1 MPALP
6 RFAPHPAVPRI
17 ARSDVPAVALL
28 AGLRAATAT
37 VAPIVVAAVTGQHL
51 LLWAALGG
59 WLTSLADAG
68 GAYRTRARSMAAFV
82 VGGALTCAVAS
93 LASGH
98 RTLALVLVAVWAA
111 MGGLLRVGGDAG
123 AALGIMYAATF
134 VAALAMPTTDPREA
148 WLRAALLAAGG
159 LSAMVL
165 ALGVWPVRPYAPVR
179 ERAAAAV
186 HALSALAR
194 GLRDAFHAAVRAPHD
209 PAAATDPRTPFA
221 TLARTRHAPVRAAL
235 EEARIV
241 LAQTR
246 RTRLATSRA
255 AEDLAVLLEQVDELF
270 AALVGAE
277 GAVEAVSLA
286 PEPDERVLEAIAV
299 VLRRLPEALDGLAAS
314 IAVGRRS
321 GQRPPALP
329 ALDGA
334 VVALWNR
341 LEPLPGIVPGRP
353 AGERVGHAAALL
365 EQVTTLLDAVVDT
378 TVAMVSGRDP
388 DPVARP
394 GRTRWATMPRR
405 AVASVVGALRLLAAP
420 DAVTRRHAMRLG
432 VMVAVAQLIGGAFHV
447 TRAHWMTT
455 TVLLVL
461 QPYAGATW
469 QRSAA
474 RVGGTVLGGVVAAV
488 LAAVLHDQL
497 ALAAAMFVLA
507 VAAVAVRRIDYALFT
522 FFLTPLF
529 VLLAEPALGDWRLAG
544 VRIVDTVTG
553 GVLAVLASRVLW
565 PTYESESIPATLGTL
580 LDRVR
585 ESLDAAAR
593 AAGLLPDGEAAGAP
607 ARARRRMGL
616 AANMADAALER
627 WLAEPRGRGRRHDA
641 EALLT
646 MLAEVRR
653 VGVAC
658 TGLAA
663 LPRHAGA
670 PPAPLVERVAV
681 LDAMLV
687 DLAEAMRAGRP
698 PAPADPG
705 VVAGAAGASRRTA
718 EHHVVSPAAGPLSRV
733 ARHVLGLH
741 GAVSRL
747 VGSPDGARDVA

>member
-1 MPALP
+1 MSALS
-6 RFAPHPAVPRI
+6 RFVPPTAVPRLER
-17 ARSDVPAVALL
+17 AHVPAVALL

-37 VAPIVVAAVTGQHL
+37 VVPIVLAAL
-51 LLWAALGG
+51 LRQPLLIWAALGG

-68 GAYRTRARSMAAFV
+68 GAYRTRARSMAAFI

-93 LASGH
+93 LAGGH
-98 RTLALVLVAVWAA
+98 RTLALVLIAVWAG
-111 MGGLLRVGGDAG
+111 MGGLMRVGGDAG
-123 AALGIMYAATF
+123 AALGTMFAATF
-134 VAALAMPTTDPREA
+134 VAALATPAADAREA

-165 ALGVWPVRPYAPVR
+165 ALVVWPVRPYAPVR
-179 ERAAAAV
+179 ESATAAV

-209 PAAATDPRTPFA
+209 AHAPTDPRTPFG

-235 EEARIV
+235 EEARV
-241 LAQTR
+241 TLAQTR

-255 AEDLAVLLEQVDELF
+255 AEDLAILLEQIDELF

-277 GAVEAVSLA
+277 GAVEAVSHA
-286 PEPDERVLEAIAV
+286 PEVDDTVREAIAT

-314 IAVGRRS
+314 IATSRRS
-321 GQRPPALP
+321 GKRPAGLP

-334 VVALWNR
+334 VVALWQ
-341 LEPLPGIVPGRP
+341 LVDPLPGATPARP
-353 AGERVGHAAALL
+353 LGERVGHAAALL
-365 EQVTTLLDAVVDT
+365 EQVATLVDATSD
-378 TVAMVSGRDP
+378 TVAAMLAGNDDSDA
-388 DPVARP
+388 ARP
-394 GRTRWATMPRR
+394 SRAWAPMDVLRR
-405 AVASVVGALRLLAAP
+405 AASTVASGVRMLAHP
-420 DAVTRRHAMRLG
+420 DLVTRRHAARLALT
-432 VMVAVAQLIGGAFHV
+432 VAAAQLLGGTFHV
-447 TRAHWMTT
+447 ARAQWMTT

-469 QRSAA
+469 QRGAA

-488 LAAVLHDQL
+488 LAAVVRDQL

-553 GVLAVLASRVLW
+553 GVLAVLASRLLW
-565 PTYESESIPATLGTL
+565 PTFESQGIPTTLGVL
-580 LDRVR
+580 MDRVR
-585 ESLDAAAR
+585 ESFDAAAR
-593 AAGLLPDGEAAGAP
+593 SAGLLPEIAGGATH

-627 WLAEPRGRGRRHDA
+627 WLAEPRVQRHDA

-663 LPRHAGA
+663 LPPHVGA
-670 PPAPLVERVAV
+670 PPAALAERAVAI
-681 LDAMLV
+681 DAMLA
-687 DLAEAMRAGRP
+687 DLADAVRTGRA
-698 PAPADPG
+698 PAPADQS
-705 VVAGAAGASRRTA
+705 VVASAAGASRRTA
-718 EHHVVSPAAGPLSRV
+718 EHHVVSAAAGPLSRV

-741 GAVSRL
+741 GAAARL
-747 VGSPDGARDVA
+747 VVAESDARDAA